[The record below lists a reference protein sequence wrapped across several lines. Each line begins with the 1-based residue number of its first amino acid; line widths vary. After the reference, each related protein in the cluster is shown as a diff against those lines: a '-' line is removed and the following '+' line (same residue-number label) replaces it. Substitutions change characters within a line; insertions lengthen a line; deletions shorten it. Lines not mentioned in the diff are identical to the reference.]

1 MTADCPEIER
11 THALAD
17 GELIGD
23 AADAARDHLATCA
36 ACRAELADV
45 LQLDAAVAAAGHRA
59 PVIDL
64 AWYRQRR
71 LQVAAAAV
79 AAAAAVVVYLA
90 LPSRHPGAPAGAED
104 GIEVALALAP
114 HRVTEARMAWPGAA
128 PYRSYD
134 VPRAGEAPHEAIDLM
149 AIARLDRRGD
159 RHGVGVLELLNGER
173 RQAAS
178 YLERAGDSPD
188 VMADRAALA
197 LADHQP
203 ERALALADAALARRA
218 GHPAA
223 LWNRALALRDLGL
236 SRSSAAVFR
245 EVARLGEP
253 GWAEEARQRAS
264 TVDREVTA
272 AQQRYDR
279 INRASAAL
287 ALGKNRGEIEL
298 LPDDARAQ
306 PGFARGVLY
315 DAIRS
320 AATPA
325 QLAALQPLADA
336 IDGADQDTA
345 MADAIARARANL
357 HPELSR
363 QYAEMIRSLA
373 AEMQIIPRTG
383 DERPVPAGAERAKL
397 VAGLR
402 AARADDLLIGVLMK
416 TGDDRWTVNAKEIDE
431 FARLTAASP
440 DPWMQLLG
448 LQQQAQL
455 AQKQEDFTRAEAI
468 LLRAKQRCAAAAP
481 AFRCITVGKLLGE
494 LYLRWQ
500 RLPEARA
507 VLTAAW
513 SRARQTG
520 EWLLQNA
527 VLGQLPSLYLL
538 GDDAVGSGSP
548 LVRAYTGEL
557 VLGAPEDGGYRCH
570 AQAWGRDQ
578 VAQSLINQLRF
589 DDARRE
595 LAAPDCERRHEAE
608 LEATH
613 LFVRTEVARSGD
625 TDAAIVGLRREIAD
639 ARKLPDASPGDQVLL
654 DHAEGRLLIDRDPAA
669 GQALLER
676 AITEARALPASVS
689 RAHKAASWSYSVLAV
704 AAARRGDGDAA
715 LHLLGREQELT
726 VPERCVLGLAV
737 EDHRRAIVARDATGK
752 TLVHFDEGR
761 TAPVIDPAR
770 LVPPDIAGAL
780 SACPVVDVIARPPI
794 HGMARLL
801 GDAIAWRYLARR
813 DRPVAPPSTR
823 PLVVGDVE
831 PPPAL
836 ELPRLATWSTS
847 GELLSGAAAT
857 PSRVL
862 AAIGTAG
869 EVTIHAHGLV
879 DVALPDA
886 SFLAL
891 SPDQDGRFALTTAD
905 VRKARFTTSPLI
917 VLAACRSAS
926 AAPVLHETWSLPA
939 AFVLAGARA
948 VIASAAPIPDGD
960 APALFDA
967 VRDKVR
973 TGMSVAVALRDV
985 RRQWLADRRADWV
998 RDVIVFE

>member
-17 GELIGD
+17 GELTGG

-36 ACRAELADV
+36 ACQAELTDV
-45 LQLDAAVAAAGHRA
+45 LQLDAAVAAAGRRT
-59 PVIDL
+59 PVISL

-79 AAAAAVVVYLA
+79 AAAAAAVVYLA
-90 LPSRHPGAPAGAED
+90 LPPRHPGAPAGS
-104 GIEVALALAP
+104 EVALALAP
-114 HRVTEARMAWPGAA
+114 RRMTEARLAWSGAA
-128 PYRSYD
+128 AYRSYD
-134 VPRAGEAPHEAIDLM
+134 VPRAGDAPHEAIDLM
-149 AIARLDRRGD
+149 AIAQLDKRGD
-159 RHGVGVLELLNGER
+159 HHGVGVLELLNGER

-188 VMADRAALA
+188 AMADRAALA

-203 ERALALADAALARRA
+203 ERALALADTALARRP

-223 LWNRALALRDLGL
+223 LWNRGLALRDLGL
-236 SRSSAAVFR
+236 SRSSAAAFR

-287 ALGKNRGEIEL
+287 ALGKIEL
-298 LPDDARAQ
+298 LPDDARGQ

-315 DAIRS
+315 DAIRA

-336 IDGADQDTA
+336 IDSADQDTA
-345 MADAIARARANL
+345 MTDAIARARANL

-363 QYAEMIRSLA
+363 QYAEMIRALA

-397 VAGLR
+397 VAALR

-416 TGDDRWTVNAKEIDE
+416 TNDDRWTVNPREIDE

-455 AQKQEDFTRAEAI
+455 ALKQEDFTRAEAV
-468 LLRAKQRCAAAAP
+468 LLRAKQRCTPQAP
-481 AFRCITVGKLLGE
+481 AFRCITIHKLLGE

-538 GDDAVGSGSP
+538 GDDVGGSGLP
-548 LVRAYTGEL
+548 LVRAYTDEL
-557 VLGAPEDGGYRCH
+557 VLGAPEDGGYRCRTE
-570 AQAWGRDQ
+570 AWGRDQ
-578 VAQSLINQLRF
+578 VAHCLINQLRF
-589 DDARRE
+589 DEARRE
-595 LAAPDCERRHEAE
+595 LAGPDCERRHEAE
-608 LEATH
+608 LEANH
-613 LFVRTEVARSGD
+613 LFVRAEVARLGD
-625 TDAAIVGLRREIAD
+625 TDPAIAGLRRQIQD
-639 ARKLPDASPGDQVLL
+639 ARELPDASPADQVLL

-676 AITEARALPASVS
+676 AITAARALPASVS
-689 RAHKAASWSYSVLAV
+689 RAHKAASWSYSVLVV
-704 AAARRGDGDAA
+704 AAAHRGDGDAA
-715 LHLLGREQELT
+715 LRLLGREQELT
-726 VPERCVLGLAV
+726 VPERCVLGLAI
-737 EDHRRAIVARDATGK
+737 EDHQRAVVARDAAGK
-752 TLVHFDEGR
+752 ILVHLDEGR
-761 TAPVIDPAR
+761 TAPAIDPAS

-780 SACPVVDVIARPPI
+780 AACPVVDVIARPPI

-813 DRPVAPPSTR
+813 DRPVAPPSSR
-823 PLVVGDVE
+823 QLVVGDVE

-847 GELLSGAAAT
+847 GELLSGASAT

-862 AAIGTAG
+862 AAIGGAG

-886 SFLAL
+886 SLLAL
-891 SPDQDGRFALTTAD
+891 SPEPDGRFALTTAD
-905 VRKARFTTSPLI
+905 VRKAHFTTSPLI

-939 AFVLAGARA
+939 AFVRAGARA

-973 TGMSVAVALRDV
+973 TGASVAVALRDV

>member
-1 MTADCPEIER
+1 
-11 THALAD
+11 
-17 GELIGD
+17 
-23 AADAARDHLATCA
+23 
-36 ACRAELADV
+36 
-45 LQLDAAVAAAGHRA
+45 
-59 PVIDL
+59 
-64 AWYRQRR
+64 
-71 LQVAAAAV
+71 
-79 AAAAAVVVYLA
+79 
-90 LPSRHPGAPAGAED
+90 
-104 GIEVALALAP
+104 
-114 HRVTEARMAWPGAA
+114 
-128 PYRSYD
+128 
-134 VPRAGEAPHEAIDLM
+134 
-149 AIARLDRRGD
+149 
-159 RHGVGVLELLNGER
+159 
-173 RQAAS
+173 
-178 YLERAGDSPD
+178 
-188 VMADRAALA
+188 MADRAALA
-197 LADHQP
+197 LADHQS
-203 ERALALADAALARRA
+203 ERALAMTDAALAQRP

-236 SRSSAAVFR
+236 SRSSAAAFR

-287 ALGKNRGEIEL
+287 AQGKNRGDNPGENPGKIEL

-315 DAIRS
+315 DAIRA

-336 IDGADQDTA
+336 IDGADHDTA
-345 MADAIARARANL
+345 MVDAIARARANL

-363 QYAEMIRSLA
+363 LYAEMIRSLA

-383 DERPVPAGAERAKL
+383 DERPVPAGAERGKL
-397 VAGLR
+397 LAALR

-416 TGDDRWTVNAKEIDE
+416 TGDDRWTVNPREIDE

-455 AQKQEDFTRAEAI
+455 ALKQEDYTRAEAI
-468 LLRAKQRCAAAAP
+468 LLRAKQRCTAASP
-481 AFRCITVGKLLGE
+481 AFRCITIHKLLGE

-500 RLPEARA
+500 RLPEARS

-513 SRARQTG
+513 SRARETG
-520 EWLLQNA
+520 EWLLQYA

-538 GDDAVGSGSP
+538 GDDVGGSGLP
-548 LVRAYTGEL
+548 LVRAYTDEL
-557 VLGAPEDGGYRCH
+557 VLGAPADEGYRCLTE
-570 AQAWGRDQ
+570 AWGRDQ

-595 LAAPDCERRHEAE
+595 LARPDCERKHEAE
-608 LEATH
+608 LEANH
-613 LFVRTEVARSGD
+613 LFVRAEVARFGD
-625 TDAAIVGLRREIAD
+625 TDPAIAELRRKIDD
-639 ARKLPDASPGDQVLL
+639 ARKLPDASPGDQVVL

-676 AITEARALPASVS
+676 AITEARALPASVI
-689 RAHKAASWSYSVLAV
+689 RAHKAAGWSYSVLVV
-704 AAARRGDGDAA
+704 AAAHRGDGDAA
-715 LHLLGREQELT
+715 LRLLGREQELT
-726 VPERCVLGLAV
+726 VPDRCVLGLAI
-737 EDHRRAIVARDATGK
+737 EDHQRAVVARDAAGK
-752 TLVHFDEGR
+752 TLVHFDAER
-761 TAPVIDPAR
+761 TTPAIDPAS
-770 LVPPDIAGAL
+770 LVPPDIAAAL
-780 SACPVVDVIARPPI
+780 AACPVVDAIARPPV

-813 DRPVAPPSTR
+813 DRPAAPSGASPPVSVR
-823 PLVVGDVE
+823 SLVIGDVE
-831 PPPAL
+831 PPPGL

-862 AAIGTAG
+862 SAIGTAG

-879 DVALPDA
+879 DVALPEA

-891 SPDQDGRFALTTAD
+891 SPDPDGRFALTTAD
-905 VRKARFTTSPLI
+905 VRKAHFAASPLI

-926 AAPVLHETWSLPA
+926 AAPVWHQTWSLPA

-960 APALFDA
+960 APAFFDA
-967 VRDKVR
+967 VRDQVR
-973 TGMSVAVALRDV
+973 TGTSVAVALRDV
-985 RRQWLADRRADWV
+985 RRQWLGDRRADWV